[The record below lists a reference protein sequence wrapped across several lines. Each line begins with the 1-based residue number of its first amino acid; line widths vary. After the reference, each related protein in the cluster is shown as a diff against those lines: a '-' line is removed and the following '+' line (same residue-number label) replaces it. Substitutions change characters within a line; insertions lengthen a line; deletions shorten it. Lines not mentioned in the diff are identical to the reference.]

1 MYYAYKIVY
10 LEDGV
15 LKTYT
20 EKRAFPFMDQAY
32 LWFERLCEKYDVG
45 PYRYLCSW
53 E

>member
-20 EKRAFPFMDQAY
+20 EKRAFPFIDQAY
-32 LWFERLCEKYDVG
+32 AWFERLCEKHNVG